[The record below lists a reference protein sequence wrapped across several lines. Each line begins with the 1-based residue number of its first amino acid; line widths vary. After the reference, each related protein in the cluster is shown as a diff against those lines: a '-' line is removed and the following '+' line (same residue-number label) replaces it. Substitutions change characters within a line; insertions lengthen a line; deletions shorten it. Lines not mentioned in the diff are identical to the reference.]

1 MIIVLIIELFIIMP
15 KKRYEKIAKSL
26 KRHVKMQ
33 AIGWPEFPNV
43 SYILDNIFEE
53 FYSVFCIEI
62 FDEAGLVSISSKSIK
77 LP

>member
-1 MIIVLIIELFIIMP
+1 
-15 KKRYEKIAKSL
+15 
-26 KRHVKMQ
+26 MQ

-53 FYSVFCIEI
+53 FYLVFCIEI